1 MLYLV
6 SLLTDNGLNDNTC
19 IISTDDIQRKLSISN
34 INSFKGSLDY
44 ISSLTFN
51 YKLDKINKWQYVDN
65 IFNSIFM
72 ANYILLHQ
80 RRNMRQDKEK
90 YRHTISV
97 AKLLDNSPF
106 IPKYEE
112 LDTRQRQVSKCIIK
126 PFESD
131 LNFACSLLGKVWNY
145 IDDEPTNY
153 IEFVKAKIHVS

>member
-1 MLYLV
+1 
-6 SLLTDNGLNDNTC
+6 
-19 IISTDDIQRKLSISN
+19 
-34 INSFKGSLDY
+34 
-44 ISSLTFN
+44 
-51 YKLDKINKWQYVDN
+51 
-65 IFNSIFM
+65 M

-97 AKLLDNSPF
+97 AKLLEYSPF

-126 PFESD
+126 PFESN
-131 LNFACSLLGKVWNY
+131 LNFACSLLGKVWHY

-153 IEFVKAKIHVS
+153 IEFVKAKIYVS